1 MEAFAALTRDHDHEH
16 GGDTKKQIATYRE
29 TLSDSEEADVLVDI
43 TLKPSKALKR
53 VISDGKKGGYGFDRN
68 ERADEL
74 DEMNNDG
81 AFDDIELDAVAMQSL
96 FSRGGEQ
103 EQEHHGTGTG

>member
-29 TLSDSEEADVLVDI
+29 TLSDSEQADYLDGF

-74 DEMNNDG
+74 DEMNNG
-81 AFDDIELDAVAMQSL
+81 RAFTDIELDEAALEVL
-96 FSRGGEQ
+96 FAQGGEQ
-103 EQEHHGTGTG
+103 E

>member
-1 MEAFAALTRDHDHEH
+1 MEAFDALTRDHDHEH
-16 GGDTKKQIATYRE
+16 GGDTKKQIA

-53 VISDGKKGGYGFDRN
+53 VISDGKKGGYDFDRN

-74 DEMNNDG
+74 DEMNNG
-81 AFDDIELDAVAMQSL
+81 RAFTDIELDEAALEVL
-96 FSRGGEQ
+96 FAQGGEQ
-103 EQEHHGTGTG
+103 E